1 MARSSQPRSMS
12 ARQVVFYYERK
23 PEITSHSVATMD
35 HKRHADS
42 EKEILQIEKETLQ
55 TRKKTQTKKKTG
67 EGHNSHHLTTFLPT
81 AHYTL
86 KHDNVNFSIRAK
98 S

>member
-55 TRKKTQTKKKTG
+55 TRKKTQTNKQKQERGTTVITLP
-67 EGHNSHHLTTFLPT
+67 HSYQRLIIHL
-81 AHYTL
+81 
-86 KHDNVNFSIRAK
+86 SMIM
-98 S
+98 